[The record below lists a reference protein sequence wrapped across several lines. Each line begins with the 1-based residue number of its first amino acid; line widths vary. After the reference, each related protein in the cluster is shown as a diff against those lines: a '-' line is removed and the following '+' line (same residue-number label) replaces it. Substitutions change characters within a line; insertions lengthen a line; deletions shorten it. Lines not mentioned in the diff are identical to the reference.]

1 MNRRVSNTKKIE
13 AQAMVA
19 RSIARG
25 VLDAVKGE
33 RQDYVIEVYRPAP
46 TWLTEPSDED
56 EPGVLAVTTDPEMAV
71 RYTDHGEARRAVKD
85 AVAKHPTTSFR
96 LGVLPPLPQKQQAAS
111 AGQRNTQED

>member
-1 MNRRVSNTKKIE
+1 MKKKVRNTKQIE

-25 VLDAVKGE
+25 VLDVVKGE

-56 EPGVLAVTTDPEMAV
+56 ESGVLAVTTDPEMAI
-71 RYTDHGEARRAVKD
+71 RYTDHGEARHAVRDAVK
-85 AVAKHPTTSFR
+85 KHPATSFR
-96 LGVLPPLPQKQQAAS
+96 LGVLPPLRQ
-111 AGQRNTQED
+111 